1 MVPVLTII
9 TLIEVVTALVSV
21 TGKTIVAVD
30 KLKNGKPEEVDVEA
44 LKKALL
50 ELPDLTSLF
59 PSITE
64 EDKDTPQKDR
74 NPEG

>member
-1 MVPVLTII
+1 MIPVLTII

-21 TGKTIVAVD
+21 TGKTIIAVD

-50 ELPDLTSLF
+50 ELPDLTALF
-59 PSITE
+59 PSE
-64 EDKDTPQKDR
+64 EETDTPQKDR
-74 NPEG
+74 NPEE